1 MDALITMA
9 QLPALRRELHA
20 SQVADRVSEAL
31 PPGGGRPALPRR
43 AEVKTGACAKAIV
56 SAVIARMRGQW
67 AAMAFALGAS
77 RITSTV
83 PDTRKPV
90 EPQ

>member
-20 SQVADRVSEAL
+20 SQAADRVSETL

-43 AEVKTGACAKAIV
+43 AEVKMGTCAKAIV
-56 SAVIARMRGQW
+56 SAVIARMRGR
-67 AAMAFALGAS
+67 GAGVV
-77 RITSTV
+77 TSSA
-83 PDTRKPV
+83 
-90 EPQ
+90 